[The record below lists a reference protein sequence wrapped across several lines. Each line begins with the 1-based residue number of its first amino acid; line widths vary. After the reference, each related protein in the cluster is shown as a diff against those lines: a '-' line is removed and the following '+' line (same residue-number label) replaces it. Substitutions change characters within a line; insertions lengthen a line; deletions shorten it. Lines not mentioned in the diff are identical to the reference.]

1 MSGSGYNNSDSTDRK
16 SALRN
21 ASGER
26 EGKGYRKRLNKNSIV
41 NLNFKTSAP
50 TLSLN
55 AWIATDSTL
64 GRKKKAPNLLISS
77 CIVQHADLGQILSAN
92 YREKASGRERQEWQ
106 EWEEWQAPLVKED
119 RWRNISGLLVGLLKI
134 LCMFLKNT

>member
-1 MSGSGYNNSDSTDRK
+1 MSGSGYNNSDSTDRM

-41 NLNFKTSAP
+41 NLNFKTLTP

-64 GRKKKAPNLLISS
+64 GKKTPNLFISS

-92 YREKASGRERQEWQ
+92 YREKANGRERQEWQ
-106 EWEEWQAPLVKED
+106 EWEEWQAPLVKEG
-119 RWRNISGLLVGLLKI
+119 RCRNISGPLMGLLKI
-134 LCMFLKNT
+134 LYMFLKN

>member
-1 MSGSGYNNSDSTDRK
+1 MSGSGYNNSDPTDRK

-26 EGKGYRKRLNKNSIV
+26 EGKGYRKRFNKNSIV

-64 GRKKKAPNLLISS
+64 GGEKAPNLLISS

-92 YREKASGRERQEWQ
+92 YREKASGRERERQE
-106 EWEEWQAPLVKED
+106 
-119 RWRNISGLLVGLLKI
+119 
-134 LCMFLKNT
+134 